1 MKILPFRLHG
11 NIKNETVFLYEFFS
25 GNPVPIAVPKKFA
38 VSVEELLGRQQN
50 ISIICI
56 LLLVLKI

>member
-1 MKILPFRLHG
+1 MKILPFLPHG
-11 NIKNETVFLYEFFS
+11 NIKNETLSNYGLFS

-50 ISIICI
+50 TVNQ
-56 LLLVLKI
+56 LFLYF

>member
-1 MKILPFRLHG
+1 MD
-11 NIKNETVFLYEFFS
+11 FFS

-50 ISIICI
+50 TSMICMFLVYFRYIKSVIPYLII
-56 LLLVLKI
+56 